1 MSFQLESSL
10 TTPSDKK
17 VDGKMVPNR
26 GLPLSYE
33 QTDIAMKEM
42 VTTSYIDE
50 FPKAERRYADP
61 RVDLQTVA
69 LFSFVPAV
77 GSKPNENGI
86 YGFAKIRG
94 SYPSKKEALE
104 ATEDLIRKHD
114 SYHKVFL
121 AYVGRPFP
129 VTLSSDFSESSDKI
143 NVKDDQKNSFS
154 QAIKKKREEERKLAD
169 ELDERKKQLEDEHLE
184 NKDENP
190 QDYYNN
196 LYVKRAQIKYQQT
209 LAHKQVTHMKES
221 IEKIGYEIKELD
233 KDDEDKFKALYET
246 FDKSYKDSKVDMKT
260 MKESFMGELAK
271 DINYNFNVQPKEIKE

>member
-10 TTPSDKK
+10 TTPSDKE

-33 QTDIAMKEM
+33 QTDIAMKEL

-50 FPKAERRYADP
+50 FPKVERRYADP